1 MAPTPK
7 TNGSAA
13 TDQTTTSTTKPAATT
28 VDKNMFLQLLVAQ
41 LKNQN
46 PLSPTDPMSFVQQL
60 AQYQQLEQTV
70 NTGQDISEIRKDMD
84 QLAGTG
90 SATVQQ
96 P

>member
-7 TNGSAA
+7 TNGSAG
-13 TDQTTTSTTKPAATT
+13 TDQSTTTKPVATT
-28 VDKNMFLQLLVAQ
+28 IDKNMFLQLLVAQ

-46 PLSPTDPMSFVQQL
+46 PLSPSDPMAFVQQL
-60 AQYQQLEQTV
+60 AQYQQLEETV

-84 QLAGTG
+84 QLAGTS

>member
-1 MAPTPK
+1 MAPTPR
-7 TNGSAA
+7 TNGSAG
-13 TDQTTTSTTKPAATT
+13 TDQTTTTTQPPAAT

-46 PLSPTDPMSFVQQL
+46 PLSPTDPMAFVQQL

-70 NTGQDISEIRKDMD
+70 NSGEDISAIRKDMD
-84 QLAGTG
+84 QLAGTS